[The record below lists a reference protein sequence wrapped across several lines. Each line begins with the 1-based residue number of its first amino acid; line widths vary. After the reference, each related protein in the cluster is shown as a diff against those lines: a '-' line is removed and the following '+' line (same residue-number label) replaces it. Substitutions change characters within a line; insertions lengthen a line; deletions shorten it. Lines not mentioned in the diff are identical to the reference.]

1 VELTMGGGGEIEPDL
16 NSRDRSA
23 PLDTLLDR
31 LASGSDVAPAYEQ
44 LRMRLVTFFRLRFPV
59 EAEALADEAI
69 DRLARRLDDGTQVD
83 NPASY
88 ALGIARFLLLE
99 ASTRQRKEAHAAREA
114 MLELELQAPDT
125 ESDPALPALRAC
137 LDSIDPESAR
147 LILEYYAVDDDRN
160 EHGDGE
166 SRIERRQRL
175 AARLGMT
182 LNALRNRALRTR
194 LALEK
199 CIRGRL
205 AADSGQPDGDIPS
218 KTNTRDMMRHPP
230 HDRPRDD
237 AHD

>member
-1 VELTMGGGGEIEPDL
+1 MVDVAMGGGGEIEPDL
-16 NSRDRSA
+16 NARGTSA
-23 PLDTLLDR
+23 PLDTLLER

-44 LRMRLVTFFRLRFPV
+44 LRMRLVAFFRLRFPV

-114 MLELELQAPDT
+114 MLELERQTPEAEP
-125 ESDPALPALRAC
+125 DPALPALRAC

-147 LILEYYAVDDDRN
+147 LILEYYAV
-160 EHGDGE
+160 EDGE

-199 CIRGRL
+199 CVRGRL
-205 AADSGQPDGDIPS
+205 AADPDQHHGDIS
-218 KTNTRDMMRHPP
+218 SNTNTRDMMRYPAHG
-230 HDRPRDD
+230 RPRD